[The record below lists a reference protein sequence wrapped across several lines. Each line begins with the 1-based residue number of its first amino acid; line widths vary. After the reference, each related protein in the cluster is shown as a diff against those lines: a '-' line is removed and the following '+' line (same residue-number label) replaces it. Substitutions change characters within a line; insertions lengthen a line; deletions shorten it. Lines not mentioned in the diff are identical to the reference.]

1 MAYDECGTL
10 EAYKKYAKRAT
21 KELLC
26 GYKKVIIDMFTK
38 RINEATSEMAVS
50 QVMTAVR
57 EAL

>member
-1 MAYDECGTL
+1 MAYDEL

-26 GYKKVIIDMFTK
+26 GYKKAVVDVFTK
-38 RINEATSEMAVS
+38 RINEATSETAVS

>member
-1 MAYDECGTL
+1 MASDECGTL
-10 EAYKKYAKRAT
+10 DSYKKYAKRAT

-26 GYKKVIIDMFTK
+26 GYKKAVVDMFIK
-38 RINEATSEMAVS
+38 RINEATSETAVS